1 MENRIALVTGGTR
14 GIGKAIAI
22 HLARNG
28 WNIAVCYH
36 TNHATA
42 EQTVKEIRS
51 ISNKVMSLQCDV
63 SNPTASTNLVN
74 HILDTWQRIDALI
87 NCAGLYHKVPL
98 LDETVD
104 GWNAMFEHNLNPIFY
119 LSKSVAETMKTHQW
133 GRIINFGIANADQMI
148 AQTNIT
154 AHYISKTGVLILT
167 RSLAKVLGPYGITV
181 NSISPGFI
189 NSEDTHSEEMNKM
202 KPHIPVGYLG
212 KADDIVDAVKFLLSD
227 EARYINGTNIH
238 VSGGWG
244 I

>member
-189 NSEDTHSEEMNKM
+189 NSENTHSEEMNKM

>member
-36 TNHATA
+36 TNHTTA

-189 NSEDTHSEEMNKM
+189 DSENAHSEEMNEM
-202 KPHIPVGYLG
+202 KPHIPAGYLG
-212 KADDIVDAVKFLLSD
+212 NADDIVSAVKFLLSD